1 MFPDVKYGP
10 LKIEAADGKVSYLGC
25 QQGNGVLA
33 QCETTFLYRHSAMS
47 GGSLFFG
54 KASVFPYGFD
64 KYQDFCDKYARA
76 RERQADFMAAQTVD
90 IADDTSKDNSFA
102 GSVAVARSRLRIDA
116 RKWLASKLAP
126 KKYGD
131 KIDATLQ
138 GPDGGPIQAEHI
150 VVEYIRQKD
159 KKDPV

>member
-1 MFPDVKYGP
+1 MAKTGRPTTYTPEIAEAICEEIATTDHALHRICEREDMPDHATVYRW
-10 LKIEAADGKVSYLGC
+10 
-25 QQGNGVLA
+25 LA
-33 QCETTFLYRHSAMS
+33 SN
-47 GGSLFFG
+47 
-54 KASVFPYGFD
+54 
-64 KYQDFCDKYARA
+64 QDFCDKYARA
-76 RERQADFMAAQTVD
+76 RERQADFMASQTVD

-138 GPDGGPIQAEHI
+138 GPDGGPIQTEHI
-150 VVEYIRQKD
+150 VVEYIRQNG